1 MTDKIN
7 FSDLGAA
14 DPTTEAFWQACVAGK
29 LIVQR
34 CTACG
39 AHQFYPR
46 PFCLACESTKL
57 DWAES
62 KGLGTIYSL
71 TTVRMP
77 VTPELPPP
85 YLLALVDL
93 DEGPR
98 LLTNIEA
105 KTAAIGDRVRVAWR
119 PRDGLPPLPIFVP
132 AGRP

>member
-1 MTDKIN
+1 VTEKLS

-14 DPTTEAFWQACVAGK
+14 DPTTEPFWNACVEGR
-29 LIVQR
+29 LTVQR

-46 PFCLACESTKL
+46 PFCLSCESAALEWT
-57 DWAES
+57 DV
-62 KGLGTIYSL
+62 KGTGTIYSL

-77 VTPELPPP
+77 VIAELPPP

-98 LLTNIEA
+98 LLTNIKAE
-105 KTAAIGDRVRVAWR
+105 TAAIGDRVSLAWR
-119 PRDGLPPLPIFVP
+119 QRDGLPPLPVFVP
-132 AGRP
+132 GTP